1 MTDLVSGAID
11 LHVHC
16 GPEGIPR
23 RYDPV
28 SLARHIG
35 ESPLDS
41 AVMKSHVINTSNW
54 AEIAHRAT
62 GVHLYG
68 SIVLNHYVGGINPMA
83 VRGDLGP
90 SHDGDPYLK
99 VVWLP
104 TVHANS
110 HVSAYKEK
118 GEKYD
123 IPPEWSGGIVS
134 PLAIP
139 IDDVEPIDLQAPAVR
154 GPLDEVLQLVAQYG
168 LTLATGH
175 VGRDEVFSLVEQAT
189 DRGIER
195 IIITHPTIHPP
206 GIAVADL
213 ELLAD
218 MGAFIELCYI
228 GLTHGD
234 NAAAMTDLINRIGAS
249 RIVLSTDLGQLHTVP
264 PAEGLAL
271 FAAELVDS
279 GVSPNDVSMALNDN
293 PRWLL
298 SHSK

>member
-28 SLARHIG
+28 SLATHIG
-35 ESPLDS
+35 ESPVDS

-54 AEIAHRAT
+54 AEIAHRST

-83 VRGDLGP
+83 VRGALGP

-110 HVSAYKEK
+110 HVSAYKER

-134 PLAIP
+134 PLAMP
-139 IDDVEPIDLQAPAVR
+139 IDDVEPIDVQAPAMRMVSCSKASHVL
-154 GPLDEVLQLVAQYG
+154 PLDTPPWPLSRRMPIALCAMFASVS
-168 LTLATGH
+168 TLSLRLEGK
-175 VGRDEVFSLVEQAT
+175 GRDRFSFPA
-189 DRGIER
+189 IS
-195 IIITHPTIHPP
+195 
-206 GIAVADL
+206 
-213 ELLAD
+213 
-218 MGAFIELCYI
+218 
-228 GLTHGD
+228 
-234 NAAAMTDLINRIGAS
+234 N
-249 RIVLSTDLGQLHTVP
+249 VP
-264 PAEGLAL
+264 IRKLP
-271 FAAELVDS
+271 
-279 GVSPNDVSMALNDN
+279 
-293 PRWLL
+293 
-298 SHSK
+298 